1 MACLLSEP
9 FVKRLRQEYGDS
21 VSFLILDV
29 TNSVSL
35 NYAKEFRLYVTPSF
49 LLVDGYNRELWRQNG
64 GVLRITGVRPIL
76 EGLSNE

>member
-9 FVKRLRQEYGDS
+9 FVKRLRQQYGDS
-21 VSFLILDV
+21 VSFLTLDA

-76 EGLSNE
+76 EGLPNE

>member
-9 FVKRLRQEYGDS
+9 YVKRLRKQYGDS

>member
-9 FVKRLRQEYGDS
+9 FVKRLRQQYGDS

-76 EGLSNE
+76 EGLPNE

>member
-9 FVKRLRQEYGDS
+9 FVKRLRQQYGDS

>member
-9 FVKRLRQEYGDS
+9 FVKRLRKQYGDS

>member
-9 FVKRLRQEYGDS
+9 FVKRLRQQYGDS
-21 VSFLILDV
+21 VSFLILDA

-35 NYAKEFRLYVTPSF
+35 KYAKEFRLYVTPSF
-49 LLVDGYNRELWRQNG
+49 LVVDGYNRELWRQNG
-64 GVLRITGVRPIL
+64 GVLRINSVKPIL

>member
-9 FVKRLRQEYGDS
+9 FVKRLRQQYGDS
-21 VSFLILDV
+21 VSFLILDA

-64 GVLRITGVRPIL
+64 GVLRINGVRPIL
-76 EGLSNE
+76 EDLSNE

>member
-9 FVKRLRQEYGDS
+9 FVKRLRQQYGDS

-64 GVLRITGVRPIL
+64 GVLRINSVRPIL